1 MKKII
6 VCLILGFSLTFFSF
20 SVSGS
25 SVPTGYVPPT
35 VNINFFFDDVTENIR
50 VGVVVALLE
59 SNGTATG
66 SLTNFPQSATLNGRF
81 LTQEVGGFDR
91 VDFSGLLGPPTL
103 KVTLTDNSGNQ
114 IKTETIPLYSV
125 PYALYTK
132 SVPKEIKVSKIKGT
146 DSLLDIEVTPNG
158 IINITAATANIGGL
172 SILQSGS
179 DLAEKFYFSDASDII
194 PGMVVAID
202 VSAQP
207 GVLKQSTMAYDSRV
221 IGVVSGANGL
231 SPGAIIGDGDHP
243 VALAGRVWVYSD
255 ASYEAIQPG
264 DWLASSNTPGYAMKA
279 SSVTRGGIIG
289 KAMTALP
296 RGQKGF
302 VLMMVSL
309 Q

>member
-1 MKKII
+1 MKKMI
-6 VCLILGFSLTFFSF
+6 VCLILGVLLTFFSF

-25 SVPTGYVPPT
+25 YVPPT
-35 VNINFFFDDVTENIR
+35 VNINFFFDDVNENIR
-50 VGVVVALLE
+50 VGVEVKLVNSSGSII
-59 SNGTATG
+59 SN
-66 SLTNFPQSATLNGRF
+66 LNNFPRSATLNGRF
-81 LTQEVGGFDR
+81 LTQEVGGFDS
-91 VDFSGLLGPPTL
+91 VDFSDLSDQPNL
-103 KVTLTDNSGNQ
+103 KVILKENDNSGSE

-132 SVPKEIKVSKIKGT
+132 SIPKEINVSKIKGI

-158 IINITAATANIGGL
+158 IIKITAATTNIGGIT
-172 SILQSGS
+172 ILDDGS
-179 DLAEKFYFSDASDII
+179 DLAEKFYFSNASDIA

-207 GVLKQSTMAYDSRV
+207 GILKQSTMAYDSRV

-279 SSVTRGGIIG
+279 SSVMRGGIIG

>member
-1 MKKII
+1 MKKMI
-6 VCLILGFSLTFFSF
+6 VYLILGISLTFFSF

-25 SVPTGYVPPT
+25 YVPPT

-50 VGVVVALLE
+50 VGVKVELVDSTGANILN
-59 SNGTATG
+59 SN
-66 SLTNFPQSATLNGRF
+66 LTNFPESATLNGRF
-81 LTQEVGGFDR
+81 LTQEVGGFDS
-91 VDFSGLLGPPTL
+91 VDFSGLSGPPTL
-103 KVTLTDNSGNQ
+103 KVILTDNSSNQ

-132 SVPKEIKVSKIKGT
+132 SVPKEINVSKIKGIE
-146 DSLLDIEVTPNG
+146 SLLDIEVTPNG
-158 IINITAATANIGGL
+158 SINITAATANIGGL
-172 SILQSGS
+172 SILQGGS
-179 DLAEKFYFSDASDII
+179 DLAEKFYFSDASDIA

-207 GVLKQSTMAYDSRV
+207 GILKQSTMAYDSRV

-279 SSVTRGGIIG
+279 SSVMRGGIIG